1 MGEYIPVVPTDD
13 DARKHNQSLPGM
25 GGVFNI
31 VNFQLYHYAGN
42 NPVKYIDPDGE
53 KTRSKD
59 VQRQIDALG
68 TKPNTPITDT
78 VILKFQQKAMEY
90 VGNDVKAVDLEN
102 SELKK
107 LAADDGTMVDSYI
120 TSYSETTT
128 EAVEQSL
135 GAQLNYASKK
145 YFGFNTVVDDR
156 NAQKTETKTKNYSI
170 RVYTARNSSP
180 EEESDVYKSFIDFN
194 DDGNIDFIMWGNVN
208 LND

>member
-1 MGEYIPVVPTDD
+1 MVPTDD

-53 KTRSKD
+53 KPRSKD

-107 LAADDGTMVDSYI
+107 IAADDGTMVDSYI
-120 TSYSETTT
+120 TPIKSQRTSRLSKLFNSW
-128 EAVEQSL
+128 QSKL
-135 GAQLNYASKK
+135 LLQEIL
-145 YFGFNTVVDDR
+145 
-156 NAQKTETKTKNYSI
+156 
-170 RVYTARNSSP
+170 VYICQSSF
-180 EEESDVYKSFIDFN
+180 VHQ
-194 DDGNIDFIMWGNVN
+194 N
-208 LND
+208 LFYR